1 MKETDTMNRNNNR
14 TFPEDPHDA
23 ASPVTRTLDV
33 ADGQAMIAGPADSQ
47 AFDAEYH
54 EGLQDAPF
62 YDADAINPDHPLG
75 HEHAILA
82 KTDIAIQ
89 RVINRCGN
97 DAELQRDIV
106 KDGKARFT
114 ALEQRKL
121 QVESDLPLATAAAQ
135 KALDENNDIPDLDAR
150 TTPPAELNRAARR
163 QIYRVDVLYPG
174 IRSTLAYTAFG
185 LAEVVVNTIS
195 FLILREST
203 AMTTSLAISVSLALI
218 GAFVFAAKAKSIGL
232 AAGLLVAAAGTILGT
247 SAMRYSYASS
257 RVAAALAK
265 SEMPPMEAWL
275 VGGLAMF
282 SIFTAVMFGMLAFAE
297 TKDTTAA
304 RIREVRAKRQHVH
317 ALETELVD
325 LAGQVTATTQTLR
338 NAEMVFPR
346 LRLQAETQIRAEAG
360 RVITRLASYS
370 RGLAHGLGTPESTAR
385 LDRRIESAIPAV
397 REHVKTLVTDAI
409 ARLQTATVLDL
420 DTGRG
425 DPTAK
430 GQPAEMDGHAR
441 IADLAG
447 ADTAPGSDLDTLPGH
462 PIAEW
467 SAA

>member
-1 MKETDTMNRNNNR
+1 MNRNNNR

-33 ADGQAMIAGPADSQ
+33 ADGQAMIAAPADSQ
-47 AFDAEYH
+47 ALDAEYH

-62 YDADAINPDHPLG
+62 YDADAINPDNPLG

-106 KDGKARFT
+106 KDCKARLT

-121 QVESDLPLATAAAQ
+121 QVESDLPLAIAAAQ

-185 LAEVVVNTIS
+185 LAEVVVNMIS

-203 AMTTSLAISVSLALI
+203 EMTVFLAVSVSLALI
-218 GAFVFAAKAKSIGL
+218 GAFVFAAKSKSIGL
-232 AAGLLVAAAGTILGT
+232 AAGLLIAAGGTILGT
-247 SAMRYSYASS
+247 SVMRYSYASS
-257 RVAAALAK
+257 RVATALAR
-265 SEMPPMEAWL
+265 SDMPPMESWL
-275 VGGLAMF
+275 VGGLTMF
-282 SIFTAVMFGMLAFAE
+282 SIFTAVMFGMLAFAK
-297 TKDTTAA
+297 TKDTTTA
-304 RIREVRAKRQHVH
+304 RTREVRAKRQHAH
-317 ALETELVD
+317 TLETELVD
-325 LAGQVTATTQTLR
+325 LVGQVTAATETLR

-360 RVITRLASYS
+360 RVITLLANYN
-370 RGLAHGLGTPESTAR
+370 RGLAHGLGSPESTAR
-385 LDRRIESAIPAV
+385 LDRRIESAIPMV
-397 REHVKTLVTDAI
+397 REHLKTLVADAI
-409 ARLQTATVLDL
+409 ARLDTTTVLDF
-420 DTGRG
+420 DTDRT
-425 DPTAK
+425 DPTK
-430 GQPAEMDGHAR
+430 KVQPSETAGRASL
-441 IADLAG
+441 AGLAG
-447 ADTAPGSDLDTLPGH
+447 ADTAPSSVLDPPPEH
-462 PIAEW
+462 PSAEW
-467 SAA
+467 DAA